1 MRGKADTNSIS
12 KGVPVNAKQTL
23 LVVACCFFLE
33 IAAQTPTVMPLASE
47 PHHHLALHNEYVN
60 VYQVEVAPHDSV
72 LLHRHDV
79 DAISVMM
86 SDSDVTVHAPGKAD
100 VHQNLTDGQIRR
112 QARGYVHST
121 SIDGDTRY
129 RNVTVELLLPQQG
142 WRNLC
147 APVIAAQP
155 LNCPSEHPGRATQV
169 EQPQFETDQ
178 TQVTVIRVLPH
189 ENVSVGEPNH
199 VALIVVL
206 DGGVVGVDGKA
217 LPAGGFV
224 WIERGKAAE
233 VLQNTGEKEARVV
246 SFALKPQKSEPLS
259 SHRPIQGLPTASP
272 PPAGLCLQEEP
283 RR

>member
-1 MRGKADTNSIS
+1 VT
-12 KGVPVNAKQTL
+12 AKQTSLVAKTL
-23 LVVACCFFLE
+23 LVVVFGVVLGAN
-33 IAAQTPTVMPLASE
+33 AQTPTVIPLASE

-86 SDSDVTVHAPGKAD
+86 SDSEVTVHAPGKAD
-100 VHQNLTDGQIRR
+100 VHQKLTDGQIRL

-155 LNCPSEHPGRATQV
+155 LNCPAGQGAAGSADRD
-169 EQPQFETDQ
+169 EQPQFETEQ
-178 TQVTVIRVLPH
+178 TAVTLVRLPPHQRVGLSDLGGSELMIALDAGIAQTGGAGAEKPLRSGDFAWL
-189 ENVSVGEPNH
+189 NSGE
-199 VALIVVL
+199 
-206 DGGVVGVDGKA
+206 KA
-217 LPAGGFV
+217 RVF
-224 WIERGKAAE
+224 R
-233 VLQNTGEKEARVV
+233 NDGEKEARLVYFV
-246 SFALKPQKSEPLS
+246 LKPK
-259 SHRPIQGLPTASP
+259 R
-272 PPAGLCLQEEP
+272 
-283 RR
+283 